1 MTRYKSIILIT
12 LAVFLVLAFVSF
24 LVITSPNR
32 TSTTPDLIQRA
43 FDRGEITAEQKWL
56 YLTYAVYED
65 ESLPARFR
73 GKVPWEATMSLLS
86 EMDVAM
92 HSRSVFCS
100 MSPFVQSEIRR
111 LHKSD
116 TICD

>member
-1 MTRYKSIILIT
+1 MTRYKPIIPMILGI
-12 LAVFLVLAFVSF
+12 LLVLAFISF
-24 LVITSPNR
+24 LVITNPNR
-32 TSTTPDLIQRA
+32 TSATPDLIQRA
-43 FDRGEITAEQKWL
+43 FDKGEITAEQKWL

-73 GKVPWEATMSLLS
+73 GKVPWEATSLLS

-92 HSRSVFCS
+92 HSPSLFCS
-100 MSPFVQSEIRR
+100 MSPYVQSEFQR
-111 LHKSD
+111 LLKPD